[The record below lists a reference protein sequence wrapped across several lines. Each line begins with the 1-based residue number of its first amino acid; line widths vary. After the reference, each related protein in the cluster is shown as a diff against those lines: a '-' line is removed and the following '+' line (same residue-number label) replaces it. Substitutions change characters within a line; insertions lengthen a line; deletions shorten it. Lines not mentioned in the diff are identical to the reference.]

1 MSKLDDFL
9 ELARKKGLSE
19 KERMAELK
27 RLGFK
32 LTKEEVDEHLQKSEK
47 TAEAPETSPDSGVKV
62 IEKRIKGNV
71 IRRRVRKVVKP
82 VVEVEKPAEEEA
94 PLIGKE
100 TKVPV
105 QETSAAPEAVKEEK
119 TETAPEQ
126 EPVKQEQEETDHP
139 EAAKAE
145 EKVKPET
152 ESAAKEVAQEPVAE
166 EKPAKAAVASE
177 GQKETEAKQPE
188 ETVPSVAPEEKRE
201 PKPKKKKK
209 KKEEGARVTGFV
221 DLSAILEK
229 EPPREEKKV
238 EKAVIPMGEADRPLT
253 PEELKEKGGK
263 TDKLA
268 EKVPSKKRQK
278 ARRKWVERDLRKE
291 LNEYLA
297 GAKGQGDEALRASR
311 KHRKERRA
319 AKKESVSTAPAKEIK
334 RIIRILDKIS
344 VGELSRRMGV
354 KAEDVMGKLMDLGIQ
369 MGLNETVDADTA
381 ALIASEF
388 SYTIEDASKD
398 IESVLIDEEDREE
411 ELVPRPPVVTV
422 MGHVDHGK
430 TLLLDAIRKT
440 HVVDEEAG
448 GITQHIGAYEVTLGK
463 DGKRV
468 IFIDTPGHE
477 AFTEMRARGAQVTD
491 IVVLVVA
498 ADDGVMPQTV
508 EAINHAKAANVPI
521 IVAINK
527 IDKPQA
533 QPERVRQ
540 ALMEHGL
547 VPENLGGDTLIVEVS
562 AKTRQGIDELLEM
575 ILLQAEMMD
584 LKGNPKRRAKAVV
597 LESGM
602 DKSRGITATL
612 IVKQGTLK
620 KGDFFV
626 VGPSYGK
633 IRTLSNDKGKRI
645 KAAGPSSPVLVTG
658 FSEIPE
664 VGETLHVVK
673 NEKEAKQV
681 ASYRKTKRLEEKAEA
696 QASVSLDDLFSK
708 IKEGDV
714 HELNV
719 IVKADVM
726 GSLKAV
732 SEALGKLGNEEVRVH
747 VVHEAVGGISESDI
761 NLAVA
766 SNAIVI
772 GFNVRPEPK
781 ARNLAKKEGIEI
793 RLYSIIYD
801 IMDDVTKAL
810 TGMLA
815 PKREEKVLGRAE
827 VRATF
832 SVPKV
837 GVVAGCYVVEGEIPR
852 NARVHLLRDNV
863 VVYDGKI
870 ASLKRFKDDVKT
882 VQAGYECGLGIE
894 NFNDVKVGDI
904 IEAYVMEETAA
915 EL

>member
-32 LTKEEVDEHLQKSEK
+32 LTKEEVAEQLQESER
-47 TAEAPETSPDSGVKV
+47 EMPSGEEGDASKVKV

-82 VVEVEKPAEEEA
+82 KAEEEKPAEKAKEPVVEARAESKPQKPAETKPAPAAEEPEEKPVTGELTPIEEESPEKEA
-94 PLIGKE
+94 PE
-100 TKVPV
+100 TGV
-105 QETSAAPEAVKEEK
+105 
-119 TETAPEQ
+119 
-126 EPVKQEQEETDHP
+126 EP
-139 EAAKAE
+139 KAE
-145 EKVKPET
+145 EEKAEGPPEEKGPVVEEPEEEVKPEP
-152 ESAAKEVAQEPVAE
+152 EPTLHE
-166 EKPAKAAVASE
+166 EE
-177 GQKETEAKQPE
+177 L
-188 ETVPSVAPEEKRE
+188 
-201 PKPKKKKK
+201 KPKKRKKK

-221 DLSAILEK
+221 DLTAILEK
-229 EPPREEKKV
+229 ERLETEKKEAKKEKTAKPMATQEPPAFGIGVAGKDEKPKTLV
-238 EKAVIPMGEADRPLT
+238 EKT
-253 PEELKEKGGK
+253 
-263 TDKLA
+263 
-268 EKVPSKKRQK
+268 PSKKRQK
-278 ARRKWVERDLRKE
+278 ARRKWVERDFRKE

-297 GAKGQGDEALRASR
+297 GAKGQSDDAIRASR
-311 KHRKERRA
+311 KHKKEKKG
-319 AKKESVSTAPAKEIK
+319 AKKDVVSTAPIKESK
-334 RIIRILDKIS
+334 RVIRILDRIS
-344 VGELSRRMGV
+344 VGELAKRMGV
-354 KAEDVMGKLMDLGIQ
+354 KINEVMLKLMDLGIQ
-369 MGLNETVDADTA
+369 ATVNETIDADTA
-381 ALIASEF
+381 ALVASEF

-398 IESVLIDEEDREE
+398 IEAGLFDEEDREE
-411 ELVPRPPVVTV
+411 DLVPRPPVVTV

-448 GITQHIGAYEVTLGK
+448 GITQHIGAYEVELG

-468 IFIDTPGHE
+468 VFIDTPGHE

-491 IVVLVVA
+491 IVILVVA

-508 EAINHAKAANVPI
+508 EAINHAKAADVPI

-547 VPENLGGDTLIVEVS
+547 VPEELGGETLFVEVS
-562 AKTRQGIDELLEM
+562 AKTRQGIDDLLEM

-584 LKGNPKRRAKAVV
+584 LKGNPKRKARAIV

-602 DKSRGITATL
+602 DRARGITATV
-612 IVKQGTLK
+612 IVKVGTLK
-620 KGDFFV
+620 KGDSFV
-626 VGPSYGK
+626 VGASYGK
-633 IRTLSNDKGKRI
+633 VRTLENDKGKAI
-645 KAAGPSSPVLVTG
+645 KAAGPASPARVLG
-658 FSEIPE
+658 FTEIPE
-664 VGETLHVVK
+664 VGETLYVVK
-673 NEKEAKQV
+673 NEKEAKQI
-681 ASYRKTKRLEEKAEA
+681 ASYRHAKLLEEKTRA
-696 QASVSLDDLFSK
+696 QASVSLDELFEK
-708 IKEGDV
+708 IKEGEV
-714 HELNV
+714 NELNV

-732 SEALGKLGNEEVRVH
+732 TDALGKLGNEEVRVH
-747 VVHEAVGGISESDI
+747 IVHQAVGGISESDI
-761 NLAVA
+761 NLAMA
-766 SNAIVI
+766 SQAIVI
-772 GFNVRPEPK
+772 GFNVRPESK
-781 ARNLAKKEGIEI
+781 ARNLAKKEGVEI

-801 IMDDVTKAL
+801 LIDDVTKAL

-837 GVVAGCYVVEGEIPR
+837 GVVAGCYVLEGEIPR
-852 NARVHLLRDNV
+852 SAFVHLLRDNV

-870 ASLKRFKDDVKT
+870 ASLKRFKDDVKS
-882 VQAGYECGLGIE
+882 VQAGYECGIGIE
-894 NFNDVKVGDI
+894 NFNDIKVGDI

>member
-1 MSKLDDFL
+1 M
-9 ELARKKGLSE
+9 
-19 KERMAELK
+19 
-27 RLGFK
+27 
-32 LTKEEVDEHLQKSEK
+32 
-47 TAEAPETSPDSGVKV
+47 
-62 IEKRIKGNV
+62 
-71 IRRRVRKVVKP
+71 
-82 VVEVEKPAEEEA
+82 
-94 PLIGKE
+94 
-100 TKVPV
+100 
-105 QETSAAPEAVKEEK
+105 
-119 TETAPEQ
+119 
-126 EPVKQEQEETDHP
+126 KQE
-139 EAAKAE
+139 
-145 EKVKPET
+145 VT
-152 ESAAKEVAQEPVAE
+152 EPPQAQ
-166 EKPAKAAVASE
+166 
-177 GQKETEAKQPE
+177 
-188 ETVPSVAPEEKRE
+188 PS
-201 PKPKKKKK
+201 K
-209 KKEEGARVTGFV
+209 KKESKAKKKRKKRDEGARVTGFV
-221 DLSAILEK
+221 DLTGILEK
-229 EPPREEKKV
+229 EKPKIEKKV
-238 EKAVIPMGEADRPLT
+238 AKKTETTEPQIGETRIPLT
-253 PEELKEKGGK
+253 PEELREKGAK
-263 TDKLA
+263 TDKVA

-291 LNEYLA
+291 MNEYLA

-311 KHRKERRA
+311 KHKKERRSA
-319 AKKESVSTAPAKEIK
+319 RKETVSTAPAKEIK
-334 RIIRILDKIS
+334 RIVRILDKIS

-354 KAEDVMGKLMDLGIQ
+354 KAEEVMGKLMDLGIQ
-369 MGLNETVDADTA
+369 AGFNETLDADTA

-388 SYTIEDASKD
+388 SYTIEDASRD
-398 IESVLIDEEDREE
+398 IESVLLDEEDREE

-430 TLLLDAIRKT
+430 TLLLDAIRQT

-448 GITQHIGAYEVTLGK
+448 GITQHIGAYEVPLGK
-463 DGKRV
+463 DDKRV

-477 AFTEMRARGAQVTD
+477 AFTEMRARGAQITD

-508 EAINHAKAANVPI
+508 EAINHAKAAKVPI

-547 VPENLGGDTLIVEVS
+547 VPESLGGDTLIVEVS
-562 AKTRQGIDELLEM
+562 AKTRQGIDDLLEM

-612 IVKQGTLK
+612 IVKRGTLK
-620 KGDFFV
+620 KGNFFV

-633 IRTLSNDKGKRI
+633 VRTLSNDRGKPI
-645 KAAGPSSPVLVTG
+645 KSAGPSSPVLVTG

-681 ASYRKTKRLEEKAEA
+681 ASYRKTKLLEEKAET

-708 IKEGDV
+708 IKGGEV
-714 HELNV
+714 NELNV

-732 SEALGKLGNEEVRVH
+732 CEALGKLGNEEVRVH
-747 VVHEAVGGISESDI
+747 VVHEAVGGITESDV

-766 SNAIVI
+766 SSAIVI

-815 PKREEKVLGRAE
+815 PRREEKVFGRAE

-870 ASLKRFKDDVKT
+870 SSLKRFKDDVKS

-894 NFNDVKVGDI
+894 SFNDVKVGDI

>member
-32 LTKEEVDEHLQKSEK
+32 LTKEEVAEQLHESEK
-47 TAEAPETSPDSGVKV
+47 EVTSEEGETSKVKV

-71 IRRRVRKVVKP
+71 IRRRVRKVAKP
-82 VVEVEKPAEEEA
+82 KVEEEKPAEEVPEA
-94 PLIGKE
+94 PVAKEEERPESPAAAEDVKAEAVEPAE
-100 TKVPV
+100 TKEEVSEEVSAEAEAEAPA
-105 QETSAAPEAVKEEK
+105 EAAPTEEKAPPAETPEKKEEAVSK
-119 TETAPEQ
+119 
-126 EPVKQEQEETDHP
+126 
-139 EAAKAE
+139 
-145 EKVKPET
+145 
-152 ESAAKEVAQEPVAE
+152 
-166 EKPAKAAVASE
+166 
-177 GQKETEAKQPE
+177 
-188 ETVPSVAPEEKRE
+188 PSVEA
-201 PKPKKKKK
+201 KPKKKKK

-221 DLSAILEK
+221 DLTAILEK
-229 EPPREEKKV
+229 EKLEAEKRAPKKEKARKSEAGGEGVAPLSEVVSKEAGRGEKPGAVEEK
-238 EKAVIPMGEADRPLT
+238 T
-253 PEELKEKGGK
+253 
-263 TDKLA
+263 
-268 EKVPSKKRQK
+268 PSKKRHK
-278 ARRKWVERDLRKE
+278 VRRKWVERDFRKE

-311 KHRKERRA
+311 KHKKEKRG
-319 AKKESVSTAPAKEIK
+319 AKKETVTTAPAKEIK
-334 RIIRILDKIS
+334 RVIRILDKIS
-344 VGELSRRMGV
+344 VGELAKRMGV
-354 KAEDVMGKLMDLGIQ
+354 KIEEVMAKLMDLGIQ
-369 MGLNETVDADTA
+369 ASINETVDADTA
-381 ALIASEF
+381 GLVASEF
-388 SYTIEDASKD
+388 SYTVEDASKD
-398 IESVLIDEEDREE
+398 IEGLLYDEEDKEE
-411 ELVPRPPVVTV
+411 DLVSRPPVVTV

-448 GITQHIGAYEVTLGK
+448 GITQHIGAYEVDLGK
-463 DGKRV
+463 DKRV
-468 IFIDTPGHE
+468 VFIDTPGHE

-508 EAINHAKAANVPI
+508 EAINHAKAAEVPI

-547 VPENLGGDTLIVEVS
+547 VPEELGGETLFVEVS
-562 AKTRQGIDELLEM
+562 AKTGQGIDDLLEM

-584 LKGNPKRRAKAVV
+584 LRANPKRKARAVV

-602 DKSRGITATL
+602 DRSRGVTATT
-612 IVKQGTLK
+612 IVKKGTLK

-633 IRTLSNDKGKRI
+633 VRTLMDDKGKTI
-645 KAAGPSSPVLVTG
+645 KSAGPSSPVLVLG
-658 FSEIPE
+658 FAEIPE
-664 VGETLHVVK
+664 VGETLYVVK
-673 NEKEAKQV
+673 NEKEAKQI
-681 ASYRKTKRLEEKAEA
+681 ATYRRTKILEEKASA
-696 QASVSLDDLFSK
+696 QASVSLDDLFEK
-708 IKEGDV
+708 IKEGEIN
-714 HELNV
+714 ELNV

-732 SEALGKLGNEEVRVH
+732 CDALGKLGNEEVRVNI
-747 VVHEAVGGISESDI
+747 VHQAVGGISESDI
-761 NLAVA
+761 NLASA
-766 SNAIVI
+766 SRAIVI

-781 ARNLAKKEGIEI
+781 ARNLAKKEGVEI

-801 IMDDVTKAL
+801 LIDDVTKAL

-837 GVVAGCYVVEGEIPR
+837 GVVAGCYVVDGEIPR
-852 NARVHLLRDNV
+852 NAFVHLLRDNV

-870 ASLKRFKDDVKT
+870 SSLKRFKDDVKV

-894 NFNDVKVGDI
+894 NFNDIKVGDI
-904 IEAYVMEETAA
+904 IEAYIMEETAA

>member
-1 MSKLDDFL
+1 LNL
-9 ELARKKGLSE
+9 
-19 KERMAELK
+19 
-27 RLGFK
+27 
-32 LTKEEVDEHLQKSEK
+32 
-47 TAEAPETSPDSGVKV
+47 PN
-62 IEKRIKGNV
+62 I
-71 IRRRVRKVVKP
+71 
-82 VVEVEKPAEEEA
+82 
-94 PLIGKE
+94 
-100 TKVPV
+100 
-105 QETSAAPEAVKEEK
+105 
-119 TETAPEQ
+119 
-126 EPVKQEQEETDHP
+126 
-139 EAAKAE
+139 
-145 EKVKPET
+145 
-152 ESAAKEVAQEPVAE
+152 
-166 EKPAKAAVASE
+166 
-177 GQKETEAKQPE
+177 
-188 ETVPSVAPEEKRE
+188 
-201 PKPKKKKK
+201 
-209 KKEEGARVTGFV
+209 
-221 DLSAILEK
+221 AI
-229 EPPREEKKV
+229 
-238 EKAVIPMGEADRPLT
+238 
-253 PEELKEKGGK
+253 
-263 TDKLA
+263 
-268 EKVPSKKRQK
+268 
-278 ARRKWVERDLRKE
+278 
-291 LNEYLA
+291 
-297 GAKGQGDEALRASR
+297 
-311 KHRKERRA
+311 
-319 AKKESVSTAPAKEIK
+319 
-334 RIIRILDKIS
+334 
-344 VGELSRRMGV
+344 
-354 KAEDVMGKLMDLGIQ
+354 
-369 MGLNETVDADTA
+369 
-381 ALIASEF
+381 IA
-388 SYTIEDASKD
+388 
-398 IESVLIDEEDREE
+398 
-411 ELVPRPPVVTV
+411 
-422 MGHVDHGK
+422 HVDHGK
-430 TLLLDAIRKT
+430 TSLIDELLKQTGTFRENER
-440 HVVDEEAG
+440 VDERAMDSNDLERER
-448 GITQHIGAYEVTLGK
+448 GITILAKVTSLEWK
-463 DGKRV
+463 DMRINIV
-468 IFIDTPGHE
+468 DTPGHADFGGE
-477 AFTEMRARGAQVTD
+477 VERILHMVDGV
-491 IVVLVVA
+491 IVLVDA
-498 ADDGVMPQTV
+498 SEGPMPQTKFV
-508 EAINHAKAANVPI
+508 VSKALKLGLRP

-547 VPENLGGDTLIVEVS
+547 VPENLGGDTLIVGVS

-761 NLAVA
+761 NLARA

-781 ARNLAKKEGIEI
+781 ARNLAQKEGIEI

-810 TGMLA
+810 AGMLA

>member
-47 TAEAPETSPDSGVKV
+47 EAEVSEESPASGEKV
-62 IEKRIKGNV
+62 VEKRIRGNV
-71 IRRRVRKVVKP
+71 IRRRRKVVKP
-82 VVEVEKPAEEEA
+82 KAEVALPPKGKEPAQEAPEGEVLKVITEAQEAPVEKPEA
-94 PLIGKE
+94 PLLEEEVEVPAPSEGGGE
-100 TKVPV
+100 TK
-105 QETSAAPEAVKEEK
+105 PEAVAKEPEAKPIEQPTVPEKEVESPQAPPTPVRPDREETGGVEGKK
-119 TETAPEQ
+119 TEH
-126 EPVKQEQEETDHP
+126 EPV
-139 EAAKAE
+139 
-145 EKVKPET
+145 
-152 ESAAKEVAQEPVAE
+152 
-166 EKPAKAAVASE
+166 
-177 GQKETEAKQPE
+177 GI
-188 ETVPSVAPEEKRE
+188 
-201 PKPKKKKK
+201 KPKKKKK
-209 KKEEGARVTGFV
+209 KRDEGARVTGFV
-221 DLSAILEK
+221 DLTAILKK
-229 EPPREEKKV
+229 EREEERQEAVKKEKAKPGEVAPPPSPEELAKEGKSGKV
-238 EKAVIPMGEADRPLT
+238 EKLEEKT
-253 PEELKEKGGK
+253 P
-263 TDKLA
+263 
-268 EKVPSKKRQK
+268 PKKRPRS
-278 ARRKWVERDLRKE
+278 RRKWVERDLRKE

-297 GAKGQGDEALRASR
+297 GAKGQGDEYIRASR
-311 KHRKERRA
+311 KHKKERRTA
-319 AKKESVSTAPAKEIK
+319 RKEPVVTAPIKESK
-334 RIIRILDKIS
+334 RVIRILDKIS
-344 VGELSRRMGV
+344 VGELSRRMGAKV
-354 KAEDVMGKLMDLGIQ
+354 EDVMKKLLDLGIQ
-369 MGLNETVDADTA
+369 AGINETLDADTA
-381 ALIASEF
+381 GLIAAEF

-398 IESVLIDEEDREE
+398 IESVLYEEEDREE
-411 ELVPRPPVVTV
+411 DLTSRPPVVTV

-448 GITQHIGAYEVTLGK
+448 GITQHIGAYEVRLG
-463 DGKRV
+463 DPNKRI

-508 EAINHAKAANVPI
+508 EAINHAKAAGVPI

-533 QPERVRQ
+533 QPEKVRQ

-584 LKGNPKRRAKAVV
+584 LKGNPKRRAQAVI
-597 LESGM
+597 LESGL
-602 DKSRGITATL
+602 DKTRGITATV

-626 VGPSYGK
+626 VGPHYGK
-633 IRTLSNDKGKRI
+633 VRALMNDKGKRI
-645 KAAGPSSPVLVTG
+645 KSAGPSFPVQITG
-658 FSEIPE
+658 FGEIPE
-664 VGETLHVVK
+664 VGETLYVVR
-673 NEKEAKQV
+673 NEKEAKQIS
-681 ASYRKTKRLEEKAEA
+681 SYRKTKLLEAKAEA
-696 QASVSLDDLFSK
+696 QAAVSLDDLFDK
-708 IKEGDV
+708 IKVGEA

-732 SEALGKLGNEEVRVH
+732 CESLQKLGNEEVRVN

-766 SNAIVI
+766 SRAIVI

-781 ARNLAKKEGIEI
+781 ARALAKKEGIEI
-793 RLYSIIYD
+793 RVYSIIYD
-801 IMDDVTKAL
+801 IIDDVTRAL

-863 VVYDGKI
+863 VIYDGKI
-870 ASLKRFKDDVKT
+870 ASLKRFKDDVKS

-894 NFNDVKVGDI
+894 NFNDVKVGDM

>member
-32 LTKEEVDEHLQKSEK
+32 LTKEEVDERLQESEK
-47 TAEAPETSPDSGVKV
+47 EVEVSEESPTSGVRV
-62 IEKRIKGNV
+62 IEKRIKRNV

-82 VVEVEKPAEEEA
+82 KLE
-94 PLIGKE
+94 
-100 TKVPV
+100 
-105 QETSAAPEAVKEEK
+105 
-119 TETAPEQ
+119 
-126 EPVKQEQEETDHP
+126 
-139 EAAKAE
+139 E
-145 EKVKPET
+145 EKVVGEESPTVMEEEGAKVAVEEIREVPEPAMPEKAIPEEIEKET
-152 ESAAKEVAQEPVAE
+152 EPEKGPEPEPVGGVTEPVASE
-166 EKPAKAAVASE
+166 EKAKPLEKGPSEPGAVKPVKA
-177 GQKETEAKQPE
+177 GT
-188 ETVPSVAPEEKRE
+188 
-201 PKPKKKKK
+201 KPKKKKR

-221 DLSAILEK
+221 DLTKILKK
-229 EPPREEKKV
+229 EEPAAARTEETV
-238 EKAVIPMGEADRPLT
+238 VPMVQ
-253 PEELKEKGGK
+253 EELRKEEKGGK
-263 TDKLA
+263 VEKVE

-278 ARRKWVERDLRKE
+278 VRRKWVERDLRKE

-311 KHRKERRA
+311 KHKKERKA
-319 AKKESVSTAPAKEIK
+319 AKKEVVATAPSKEIK
-334 RIIRILDKIS
+334 RVIRILDKVS

-354 KAEDVMGKLMDLGIQ
+354 RAEDVIGKLMDLGTQ
-369 MGLNETVDADTA
+369 VGFNETVDADTA
-381 ALIASEF
+381 SLIASEF
-388 SYTIEDASKD
+388 SYTIEDSSKD
-398 IESVLIDEEDREE
+398 IESVLFDEEDRDE
-411 ELVPRPPVVTV
+411 ELKPRPPVVTV

-448 GITQHIGAYEVTLGK
+448 GITQHIGAYEVSLGK
-463 DGKRV
+463 GGKKV

-508 EAINHAKAANVPI
+508 EAINHSKAAKVPI

-533 QPERVRQ
+533 QPEKVRQ

-547 VPENLGGDTLIVEVS
+547 VPENLGGDTLFVEVS
-562 AKTRQGIDELLEM
+562 AKTRQGIDDLLEM

-584 LKGNPKRRAKAVV
+584 LKGNPKRRARAVV

-602 DKSRGITATL
+602 DKSHGVTATVV
-612 IVKQGTLK
+612 VKRGTLK

-633 IRTLSNDKGKRI
+633 VRTLMNDKGKQV
-645 KAAGPSSPVLVTG
+645 KSVGPSFPVLVMG

-664 VGETLHVVK
+664 VGETLYVVK

-681 ASYRKTKRLEEKAEA
+681 ASYRKTKLLEEKAEA
-696 QASVSLDDLFSK
+696 QASVSLDDLFDK
-708 IKEGDV
+708 IKEGEIN
-714 HELNV
+714 ELNV

-732 SEALGKLGNEEVRVH
+732 CESLGKLGNEEVRVN

-761 NLAVA
+761 NLATA
-766 SNAIVI
+766 SSAIVI

-781 ARNLAKKEGIEI
+781 ARNLAKKEGVEI

-801 IMDDVTKAL
+801 VIDDVKKAL

-837 GVVAGCYVVEGEIPR
+837 GVVAGCYVVDGEIPR
-852 NARVHLLRDNV
+852 NANVHLLRDNV

-870 ASLKRFKDDVKT
+870 SSLKRFKDDVKS

-894 NFNDVKVGDI
+894 NFNDIKVGDI